1 MLRGVF
7 YFHVHVAHPMPSSL
21 PAGVPS
27 PCWCSPDAVPCPAM
41 RPPLPSAEEPITG
54 SPAQSPRRSQ
64 LCSQP
69 PSSPISFLTRAAVA
83 DTAGGGGQAGCVRGY
98 LSRPDLPST
107 CSISSGGLHP
117 PKHRTHSFSALAK
130 RPQCHFHRLFLHLP
144 PGTAPPARGKGAHL
158 IFCTVA
164 EAHSPSYLQGR
175 PLEAPHQPS
184 PGSGPLSAQ
193 PRWKPADI
201 GCSRKVFP
209 LRFCI

>member
-27 PCWCSPDAVPCPAM
+27 PCWCSPDAVPCPAT
-41 RPPLPSAEEPITG
+41 RPPLPSAEEPITV
-54 SPAQSPRRSQ
+54 SPARSPRRSQ

-117 PKHRTHSFSALAK
+117 PKHRTHSFSALGKAPPVSLPSPFPALSPGNSSSSQRK
-130 RPQCHFHRLFLHLP
+130 RSPPDFLHS
-144 PGTAPPARGKGAHL
+144 T
-158 IFCTVA
+158 
-164 EAHSPSYLQGR
+164 
-175 PLEAPHQPS
+175 
-184 PGSGPLSAQ
+184 
-193 PRWKPADI
+193 
-201 GCSRKVFP
+201 
-209 LRFCI
+209 